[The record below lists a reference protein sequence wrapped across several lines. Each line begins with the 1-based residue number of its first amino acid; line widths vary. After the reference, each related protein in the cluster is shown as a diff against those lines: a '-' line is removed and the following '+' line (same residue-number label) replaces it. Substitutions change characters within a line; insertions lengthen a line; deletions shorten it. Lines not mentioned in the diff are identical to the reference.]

1 VEKTSENKIWREIQ
15 ICQQKTQKGTLVQ
28 IWHFTSP
35 YRPRL

>member
-1 VEKTSENKIWREIQ
+1 MS
-15 ICQQKTQKGTLVQ
+15 LVQ